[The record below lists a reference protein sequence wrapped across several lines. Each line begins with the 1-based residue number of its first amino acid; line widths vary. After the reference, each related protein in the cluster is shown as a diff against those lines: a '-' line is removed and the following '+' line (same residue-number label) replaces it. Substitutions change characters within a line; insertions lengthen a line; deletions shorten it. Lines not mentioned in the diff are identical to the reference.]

1 MILKMGEKS
10 VDMAKSWPW
19 NIRDMKAFKAA
30 GITDDKGDI
39 NTNDLESLEK
49 MLRHLCRKV
58 DETVTDEQVEL
69 IDIVQL
75 QAFGVWLANLTE
87 DAGFVADGPT

>member
-10 VDMAKSWPW
+10 VDMAASWPW

-30 GITDDKGDI
+30 GITDAKGDI
-39 NTNDLESLEK
+39 NTDDIESLEK
-49 MLRHLCRKV
+49 MLRHLCKKV
-58 DETVTDEQVEL
+58 DDTVTDEDVEL

-75 QAFGVWLANLTE
+75 QAFGAWLAKLTTE
-87 DAGFVADGPT
+87 AGFTADGPT

>member
-10 VDMAKSWPW
+10 VDMAASWPW
-19 NIRDMKAFKAA
+19 NIKDMKAFKAA
-30 GITDDKGDI
+30 GITDAKGDI
-39 NTNDLESLEK
+39 NTGDLESLEK

-58 DETVTDEQVEL
+58 DETVTDEEVEL

-75 QAFGVWLANLTE
+75 QEFGDWLAKLTK
-87 DAGFVADGPT
+87 DAGFEDHPI

>member
-39 NTNDLESLEK
+39 HTEDLESLEK
-49 MLRHLCRKV
+49 MLRHLCKKV
-58 DETVTDEQVEL
+58 DETVTDAEVEL

-75 QAFGVWLANLTE
+75 QEFGEWLTNLTKE
-87 DAGFVADGPT
+87 AGFADGPT